1 MKILILVFISQL
13 TFAQTTSA
21 NSDDAIYIYGL
32 FEKKEYYSDANS
44 TSLKTAKDFSQEQ
57 STDLS
62 ESFKSVPNLNMANGS
77 SRSNFFQIRGIG
89 ERSAYEGISNYSVGL
104 MVDEIDYTGVSG
116 TTNLNGIKQLEVY
129 KGPQATRFGPSA
141 MAGMIHLKS
150 QDPTQ
155 ESKFKTYLSYES
167 FNTWEESISY
177 SGMLNPST
185 GLTLSLSKRDSDGF
199 MDNEYLKRNDTNGQ
213 DELNIRASLV
223 KDFIDSTLT
232 FGLHYFD
239 KANGYDAFV
248 QDNGHTT
255 RSDKPGKDK
264 SETLGQYLKYEKDLS
279 ANLTST
285 TILTHFK
292 NNSYYS
298 YDEDWGNNPYW
309 NTIPGWNADYDYNI
323 EFPRKREDF
332 TLDQRLSSKSSTI
345 GVYLKSSNEDFKEI
359 GYEDS
364 AVRKSIDGEVDTK
377 LVSIY
382 AEQTK
387 DLSKTVEINYGGRIE
402 YRNVEFEVQESG
414 TETKLSPEDLMYGLN
429 ITLSKKGLLGDLAY
443 FKLSKGYKP
452 GGINT
457 QSAVP
462 DTRKEFRPED
472 LYSFELGQKYHL
484 KEKGISLSSSLFFM
498 YRNNAQVKT
507 SFQDDPMDPSS
518 FTFYTDNAASGF
530 NYGAEIEAA
539 LTKTYGLSVSSGLGL
554 LGTRYGDYNIGTRDL
569 DGRQMPHAPNYQV
582 NINLNYKYKNG
593 MYWDINFYASDDF
606 YFSNSHDLK
615 STAYQLVDTKVGYR
629 YKSLDISIWCKNIFD
644 ETYSLRGYYFANMP
658 PAWQNDLYTQ
668 KEAPRSYGIS
678 ASYEF

>member
-1 MKILILVFISQL
+1 MKILILVLISQL

-57 STDLS
+57 STDMS

-199 MDNEYLKRNDTNGQ
+199 MENEYLKRNDTNGQ

-279 ANLTST
+279 VNSTST

-402 YRNVEFEVQESG
+402 YRNVEFEAQESG
-414 TETKLSPEDLMYGLN
+414 IKSKLSPEDLMYGLN

-443 FKLSKGYKP
+443 LKLSKGYKP
-452 GGINT
+452 GGINA

-518 FTFYTDNAASGF
+518 FSFYTDNAASGF

-539 LTKTYGLSVSSGLGL
+539 LTKTYGLSISSGLGL

-582 NINLNYKYKNG
+582 NLNLNYKYKNG

-658 PAWQNDLYTQ
+658 PAWQDDLYTQ

>member
-1 MKILILVFISQL
+1 MKILILVLISQL

-57 STDLS
+57 STDMS

-177 SGMLNPST
+177 SGMLNSST
-185 GLTLSLSKRDSDGF
+185 GLALSLSKRDSDGF
-199 MDNEYLKRNDTNGQ
+199 MENEYLKRNDTNGQ

-279 ANLTST
+279 VNSTST

-387 DLSKTVEINYGGRIE
+387 DLSEKIDINYGGRIE
-402 YRNVEFEVQESG
+402 YRNVEFEAQESG
-414 TETKLSPEDLMYGLN
+414 IKTKLSPEDLMYGLN

-443 FKLSKGYKP
+443 LKLSKGYKP

-457 QSAVP
+457 QSAIP

-539 LTKTYGLSVSSGLGL
+539 LTKTYGLSISSGLGL

-582 NINLNYKYKNG
+582 NLNLNYRYKNG

-658 PAWQNDLYTQ
+658 PAWQDDLYTQ

>member
-199 MDNEYLKRNDTNGQ
+199 MENEYLKRNDTNGQ
-213 DELNIRASLV
+213 DELNIRARLV

-239 KANGYDAFV
+239 KDNGYDAFV

-323 EFPRKREDF
+323 EFPRKRVDF
-332 TLDQRLSSKSSTI
+332 TLDQRISSKRSTI

-364 AVRKSIDGEVDTK
+364 AVRKSIAGEVDTK

-387 DLSKTVEINYGGRIE
+387 DLSEAVEINYGGRIE
-402 YRNVEFEVQESG
+402 YRNVEFEAQESG
-414 TETKLSPEDLMYGLN
+414 IETKLSPEDLMYGLN

-443 FKLSKGYKP
+443 LKLSKGYKP

-569 DGRQMPHAPNYQV
+569 DGRQMPHAPNYQA

-593 MYWDINFYASDDF
+593 MYWDINFYASADF

-658 PAWQNDLYTQ
+658 PAWQDDLYTQ